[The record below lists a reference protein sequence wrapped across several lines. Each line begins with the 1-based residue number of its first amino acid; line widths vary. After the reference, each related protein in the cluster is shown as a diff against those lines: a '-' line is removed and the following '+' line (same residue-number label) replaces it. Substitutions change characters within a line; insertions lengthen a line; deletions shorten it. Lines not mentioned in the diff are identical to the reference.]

1 MKITKS
7 LYVHQEETLY
17 LGLSNGEIHAWKKRM
32 PDKVTVTQE
41 FIQKDCD
48 LINFSSK
55 NSHKGDITSLLYEER
70 LYEGLMVSGSADSK
84 IKIWVKDLREKTKKY
99 SCTQTLV
106 EHNGT
111 ILAMAISGQANI
123 IASSSTDTTI
133 KIWKQQSGRDL
144 LLYPFYICIQTL
156 TEHLSLKSHD
166 SLSKGVWVSAL
177 VWKEGDDIRLLAGDS
192 KGTISIYKLDDN
204 WRENTNFTLDKT
216 GGDFHSLIISQLL
229 LVPQENFLFSISFD
243 QYFKGLDATNG
254 SEFVTVRNL
263 NRCYFTAL
271 VWDYSAHE
279 LIAGDEKGFVG
290 VWNVYHERPMFWGK
304 LFKDDMKI
312 IGLALRDARK
322 ELVVTTETI
331 VEVFYLKRGQSS
343 HDIQG
348 HEGPIISIHA
358 QEVHQIHRL
367 HSNNKPRFIT
377 SSVDNTVKV
386 WDLSDLSVT
395 TSMTAPARSEISCM
409 CFLPMSSLIAT
420 GHENGYVML
429 WNPEIHESVRL
440 KCDADYAHKNTVTAV
455 APALYDTNIEYLI
468 SVGYDARICIWEITE
483 KNSAFK
489 QAVDG
494 SAGITVAPSLRNH
507 VQTYPHE
514 DTAGHELLC
523 VIYDPH
529 TENIIVGSN
538 SSLIK
543 LVSIQTTDERK
554 LLAGHLDSVTALA
567 LEYNILFSGSDDR
580 TIRLWD
586 MKNCQGLSIVLNGHT
601 SPIRHLLVIIE
612 SGHLVSCAHD
622 GKLLLWKTNTYTLAK
637 TVQRAD
643 QLNCLAFLSLQNI
656 ILVGTEQ
663 STIIT
668 VPIEPEFGNPH
679 GLNNTVNKAEL
690 HMEKK
695 VKMKR
700 GEHVDLNDDTRSVQS
715 EDILEEYPDPSE
727 ELLRKVYN
735 RNKSKK

>member
-1 MKITKS
+1 M
-7 LYVHQEETLY
+7 Q
-17 LGLSNGEIHAWKKRM
+17 G
-32 PDKVTVTQE
+32 
-41 FIQKDCD
+41 
-48 LINFSSK
+48 K
-55 NSHKGDITSLLYEER
+55 NR
-70 LYEGLMVSGSADSK
+70 
-84 IKIWVKDLREKTKKY
+84 KY
-99 SCTQTLV
+99 TCSQTLV

-111 ILAMAISGQANI
+111 ILALAISGQTNI

-133 KIWKQQSGRDL
+133 KIWRQQTGRDL
-144 LLYPFYICIQTL
+144 LLYPFYICMQTL

-166 SLSKGVWVSAL
+166 ALSKGVWVSAL

-192 KGTISIYKLDDN
+192 KGTINIYKLEDN
-204 WRENTNFTLDKT
+204 WREHMNFSLEKT
-216 GGDFHSLIISQLL
+216 GGDFHNLIINQLL

-263 NRCYFTAL
+263 NRCYFTCII
-271 VWDYSAHE
+271 WDFSAHE
-279 LIAGDEKGFVG
+279 LVAGDERGFLG
-290 VWNVYHERPMFWGK
+290 VWNVYHERPLFWGK

-312 IGLALRDARK
+312 IALALRESKK
-322 ELVVTTETI
+322 ELIVTTETI
-331 VEVFYLKRGQSS
+331 VEVFYIKRGQSS

-348 HEGPIISIHA
+348 HGGPIISIHA

-377 SSVDNTVKV
+377 SSVDNTIKV

-395 TSMTAPARSEISCM
+395 TSMSAPAKSEISCM
-409 CFLPMSSLIAT
+409 CFLSMSSLIAT
-420 GHENGYVML
+420 GHENGFVML

-440 KCDADYAHKNTVTAV
+440 KCDPEYAHSNTVTAV
-455 APALYDTNIEYLI
+455 APALYQGEIEYLL

-507 VQTYPHE
+507 VQTYPN
-514 DTAGHELLC
+514 TPGNELLC
-523 VIYDPH
+523 VIYDPKQ
-529 TENIIVGSN
+529 ENIIVGSN
-538 SSLIK
+538 NGQIRLIN
-543 LVSIQTTDERK
+543 IQSTDEHK
-554 LLAGHLDSVTALA
+554 LLTGHLDSVISLA
-567 LEYNILFSGSDDR
+567 LELNILFSGSDDR
-580 TIRLWD
+580 SIRLWD
-586 MKNCQGLSIVLNGHT
+586 MQSCQALSVVLNGHT
-601 SPIRHLLVIIE
+601 SPVRYLLLIIE
-612 SGHLVSCAHD
+612 SGHLASCGHD

-643 QLNCLAFLSLQNI
+643 QMNCLAFMSIQNI
-656 ILVGTEQ
+656 LLIGTEQ

-668 VPIEPEFGNPH
+668 VPIEPEFGNPN
-679 GLNNTVNKAEL
+679 GLNLTVNKAEL

-695 VKMKR
+695 IKMKK
-700 GEHVDLNDDTRSVQS
+700 GEHVEFNDDTRSIQS

-727 ELLRKVYN
+727 ELLKRTYN
-735 RNKSKK
+735 RNKSKKE